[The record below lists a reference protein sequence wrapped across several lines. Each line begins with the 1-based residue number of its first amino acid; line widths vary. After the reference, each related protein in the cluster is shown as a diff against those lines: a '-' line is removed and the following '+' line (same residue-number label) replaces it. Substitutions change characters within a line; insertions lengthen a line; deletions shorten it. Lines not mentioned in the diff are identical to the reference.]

1 MYIVYLQE
9 TIFSVPKQLT
19 YLILRASG
27 WDYICEIFM
36 WYRSNQEGQEDT
48 WETPSLWPAYNQEE
62 STLGLGDN
70 GPLLGLSIIA
80 NQMLKT

>member
-1 MYIVYLQE
+1 
-9 TIFSVPKQLT
+9 
-19 YLILRASG
+19 
-27 WDYICEIFM
+27 M

-70 GPLLGLSIIA
+70 GPLLGVPIIA